1 MKSIPGET
9 ADEKLDTAE
18 AEKKSTTDT
27 EPDLFIESLG
37 KMTDMIYI
45 WTVLLTNIL

>member
-18 AEKKSTTDT
+18 AEKKSTADT

-37 KMTDMIYI
+37 KMTDIIYI
-45 WTVLLTNIL
+45 